1 MAKTIAGKKCSRLQ
15 FQGTALL
22 PLTRNAVGCNIS
34 ANRINVDNFS
44 ECATLSH
51 DDGTPYDEL
60 CTRLVMLVNK
70 PEKITQP
77 LLTEL
82 GEGKLE

>member
-1 MAKTIAGKKCSRLQ
+1 MLVKSVLDCS
-15 FQGTALL
+15 FKEPLL

-34 ANRINVDNFS
+34 SNRINVDNFS

-60 CTRLVMLVNK
+60 CMRLVMLVNK
-70 PEKITQP
+70 PENHTTYP
-77 LLTEL
+77 D
-82 GEGKLE
+82 